1 MVKFIIHYFKVKN
14 IIIKKLIKE
23 IKYFVFIL
31 NCTWDANHQDQITL
45 TLKYVDISTTLL
57 KVDEYY

>member
-23 IKYFVFIL
+23 IKYVVVIL
-31 NCTWDANHQDQITL
+31 NCTWDASHQDQMVL
-45 TLKYVDISTTLL
+45 TLKYVDISTALL
-57 KVDEYY
+57 KVDEYF